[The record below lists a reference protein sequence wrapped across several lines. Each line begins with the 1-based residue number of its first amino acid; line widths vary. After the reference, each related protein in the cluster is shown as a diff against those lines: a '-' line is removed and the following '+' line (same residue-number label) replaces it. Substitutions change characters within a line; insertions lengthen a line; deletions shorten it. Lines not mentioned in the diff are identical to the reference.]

1 LSSRPKKAKE
11 EKRAET
17 TQTAK
22 AEPVKPS
29 GKAPDAVITGRHGTG
44 FVTRLGRGFSMG
56 ELAGAG
62 LSRNLASK
70 WGVRLDYRRRSV
82 VESNVSSLRSWNSH
96 PKAVN
101 RKEGVA
107 KEVEEGIEKVGR
119 EVKKEAVKVKKEA
132 VKVKK
137 EAVKVKKEAEKVER
151 EVKEEAVKA
160 EKAVKR
166 KSKPKKKAKS

>member
-107 KEVEEGIEKVGR
+107 KEVEEEIEKVGR
-119 EVKKEAVKVKKEA
+119 EVKKEA